1 MHIFD
6 QQSARAYMDAI
17 MAAKTGRATENDQP
31 SENVANESLWQFL
44 IHLLK
49 PTKNNASTEK
59 PNR

>member
-1 MHIFD
+1 
-6 QQSARAYMDAI
+6 MDAI